1 MTGYWDTTTD
11 EILEKLSPLDLEIS
25 RKQKL
30 VNVNTDFQESAS
42 KITRMRKY
50 LSNAREADKHG
61 SHELYH
67 ARARATEVKFQKEK
81 TGQRKT
87 VVIIRSQAKGQGLN
101 DCDWRKEKS
110 GLSLSTKNSGKK
122 LTGMKPSGTDE
133 TFAKKTAESMNFVR
147 TKAVAK

>member
-81 TGQRKT
+81 QDKGKRLSSSGARQK
-87 VVIIRSQAKGQGLN
+87 AKGLMIVIGEK
-101 DCDWRKEKS
+101 RKADLVLARKIQV
-110 GLSLSTKNSGKK
+110 KN
-122 LTGMKPSGTDE
+122 
-133 TFAKKTAESMNFVR
+133 
-147 TKAVAK
+147 